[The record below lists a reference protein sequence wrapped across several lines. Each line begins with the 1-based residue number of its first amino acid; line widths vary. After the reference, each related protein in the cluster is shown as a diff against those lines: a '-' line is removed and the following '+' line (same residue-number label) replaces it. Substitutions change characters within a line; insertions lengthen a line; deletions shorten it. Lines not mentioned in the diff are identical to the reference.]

1 MGTLHRFPGYTA
13 AHNALASHTATD
25 EQRRA
30 ARELLD
36 LHGIFTGDTAPDD
49 LIWAEPGRETHR
61 VLTAEEIAVIAP
73 QNYRCVPINEPLPEP
88 DVGETFNGPVALLV
102 VWACFSLPMIAYL
115 AVKSGFDAWVA
126 QVLLAWGML

>member
-1 MGTLHRFPGYTA
+1 MGTLHRFPGQTA
-13 AHNALASHTATD
+13 ANNVLASHTATE

-36 LHGIFTGDTAPDD
+36 IHAIFTGDTAPED
-49 LIWAEPGRETHR
+49 LIWAAPGRENHR

-102 VWACFSLPMIAYL
+102 VWACVSIPAIAYL
-115 AVKSGFDAWVA
+115 GVKSGADAWVA
-126 QVLLAWGML
+126 QMLLAWGWL